1 MSGGKQ
7 RGRVARA
14 SGKSRNSDRAD
25 APLGKCYDDLTA
37 QNWPCFDREQSV
49 AEPTEIAASQRELGL
64 GESAGV

>member
-1 MSGGKQ
+1 VAENSEAGLPGPL
-7 RGRVARA
+7 ARA
-14 SGKSRNSDRAD
+14 GTATALVRHSANA
-25 APLGKCYDDLTA
+25 AMITA